1 MLVMV
6 QKSARGSK
14 FICCINAGLF
24 VKIKRY
30 PLYINTQQQQ
40 QQQQNTRKTELI
52 QLF

>member
-40 QQQQNTRKTELI
+40 QQNTRKTELI